1 MSGHEDF
8 SRVDK
13 VRSSSD
19 RAFGFV
25 FAAVFAII
33 AGWPLLDAGPI
44 RLWALAIAVAFLM
57 TALIRPATLSPLNR
71 LWTAF
76 GLLLHRIVSPIILG
90 VMFFVVVTPMG
101 VLMRVLRKDPL
112 KLKWQPDAKS
122 YWIAKEP
129 PGPAPESMKHQF

>member
-1 MSGHEDF
+1 MSGHEDL

-13 VRSSSD
+13 VRASSD

-25 FAAVFAII
+25 FAAVFVII

-57 TALIRPATLSPLNR
+57 TALIRPAILSPLNR

-122 YWIAKEP
+122 YWIAKDP
-129 PGPAPESMKHQF
+129 PGPTPESMKHQF